1 MYAVVEIKGMQFKVQ
16 PDAEITI
23 PKTDA
28 EEGDKLKY
36 DKVLFLHDGKKPHIG
51 TPTVDG
57 AEVEATVVGHGK
69 DKKIVVFKKK
79 RRKGYR
85 RKKGHR
91 QQFTSIH
98 IDKIKTKSKKST
110 AAKKKTEKPKPE
122 AAAEEK
128 SEE

>member
-16 PDAEITI
+16 PDAKITI

-28 EEGDKLKY
+28 EEGGKVTY
-36 DKVLFLHDGKKPHIG
+36 DKVLFIHDGKKAHIG
-51 TPTVDG
+51 TPMVSG
-57 AEVEATVVGHGK
+57 ATVEATVLEHGK
-69 DKKIVVFKKK
+69 DKKVTVFKKK

-91 QQFTSIH
+91 QQFTSIQ
-98 IDKIKTKSKKST
+98 IDNIATKSKKTT
-110 AAKKKTEKPKPE
+110 AAKKKSSEEKPK
-122 AAAEEK
+122 AAAEDK